1 VFPSLTSSD
10 LIGQQPIVLIPV
22 GSYEQHGP
30 HLPLDTDTQIAMA
43 VIAACVPND
52 SNTIVVAPPLTIT
65 ASDEHAGFPGTL
77 SVGTHAFALSAIA
90 IAQSSTHWARGVLFV
105 NGHGGNTDAFTHVT
119 TSLSEQQI
127 PHAVWS
133 PPVEN
138 SDDMHAG
145 DTETSLLLHISPKDV
160 HVDKLAPGN
169 QAPLTELI
177 PQMRAGGVRAVSHN
191 GVLGDPTQANA
202 ANGKKIF
209 DRYCDS
215 LRSTMRDV
223 ISKWSQD

>member
-1 VFPSLTSSD
+1 
-10 LIGQQPIVLIPV
+10 
-22 GSYEQHGP
+22 
-30 HLPLDTDTQIAMA
+30 MA
-43 VIAACVPND
+43 VIAACVSD
-52 SNTIVVAPPLTIT
+52 DDTIVVAPALTIT
-65 ASDEHAGFPGTL
+65 ASDEHTGFPGTL

-90 IAQSSTHWARGVLFV
+90 IAQSSAHWARGVLFV

-127 PHAVWS
+127 LHAVWS

-160 HVDKLAPGN
+160 RINKLAPGN
-169 QAPLTELI
+169 QAPLREI
-177 PQMRAGGVRAVSHN
+177 MPQMRTGGVRAVSHN

-215 LRSTMRDV
+215 LRSAIHDV